1 MGFNTKEAPTWA
13 AAPRRVGAPGTC
25 CLPFPPLRAPF
36 ASPGPTF
43 VHSRRTCGKG
53 HPCGK
58 SPRPQWSPRLLGS
71 WAPPSSP
78 SAWES
83 SESSRKGELLPKPTS
98 HQGSNRRLLGGHLSP
113 ADTRVQ
119 LKNLPLGCP
128 NAGDELFQIHAP
140 TDSRPC
146 CLQCLGPHLP
156 GLSRLHNKPPEARV
170 RD

>member
-1 MGFNTKEAPTWA
+1 MERAVPVGNHPD
-13 AAPRRVGAPGTC
+13 PNGAPGC
-25 CLPFPPLRAPF
+25 WA
-36 ASPGPTF
+36 AGPT
-43 VHSRRTCGKG
+43 VLTRCVGV
-53 HPCGK
+53 
-58 SPRPQWSPRLLGS
+58 
-71 WAPPSSP
+71 
-78 SAWES
+78 

-128 NAGDELFQIHAP
+128 NAGTELPQIHAP

-146 CLQCLGPHLP
+146 CLQCLGPHPP
-156 GLSRLHNKPPEARV
+156 GLSRLHNKPPQARV